1 MDEQTLFQFA
11 TILPVHILVVGSVGL
26 DTVKTPFGTVQE
38 ALGGSATYFSYAAS
52 FFAPVRL
59 VGVVG
64 EDFPQEHVTLLRQ
77 RGVHLDGLEVAPGRT
92 FRWQGSY
99 EYDLNEARTLATELN
114 VFETFQPKIPAAYQ
128 ASEFVFLANINP
140 ELQLAVLSQV
150 KAPRLVAC
158 DTMNLWIRTKREPL
172 LALLKQV
179 HIFVLNEGEAR
190 QLTQQ
195 SSLIRAGKRL
205 LEWGPQVVV
214 IKKGEHGVLLF
225 TREDFFAA
233 PAYPIEEVFD
243 PTGAGDCF
251 AGGFFGALAQAHR
264 KRPEE
269 QLLAPPVLRQAVIF
283 GSVLASF
290 NVERFSLERLTSLTL
305 DEIQTRYRQFSD
317 ITHF

>member
-1 MDEQTLFQFA
+1 MNL
-11 TILPVHILVVGSVGL
+11 LVVGSVGL
-26 DTVKTPFGTVQE
+26 DTVKTPFGAVKE
-38 ALGGSATYFSYAAS
+38 ALGGSATYFAYAAS

-64 EDFPQEHVTLLRQ
+64 EDFPQEHLTLLRQ

-99 EYDLNEARTLATELN
+99 EYDLNEAHTLATELN
-114 VFETFQPKIPAAYQ
+114 VFETFQPKIPTAYQ

-140 ELQLAVLSQV
+140 ELQLEVLTQV
-150 KAPRLVAC
+150 KAPRLIAC

-179 HIFVLNEGEAR
+179 HIFILNDGEAR

-195 SSLIRAGKRL
+195 SSLIKAGRL
-205 LEWGPQVVV
+205 LLQWGPRVVV

-225 TREDFFAA
+225 TQQDFFAA
-233 PAYPIEEVFD
+233 PAFPLEEVYD

-251 AGGFFGALAQAHR
+251 AGGFFGSLARHHHDQPLTTA
-264 KRPEE
+264 
-269 QLLAPPVLRQAVIF
+269 ALRQAVIF

-317 ITHF
+317 ITHFSPV